1 MQSDFE
7 KEKPMDHYNFDEVVN
22 RRNTNS
28 MKWNV
33 GENELPM
40 WVADMDF
47 ETAPE
52 VKEAIQNRAMHG
64 CFGYAEVPESWYQA
78 YIGWWKRR
86 HHFTL
91 EKDWLLF
98 CTGVVPAVSSIVRKL
113 TTPGEKVLL
122 QPPVYN
128 IFYNSIRNNGCTPI
142 ENALVFDGE
151 GYRIDFEDLEEKLAD
166 PQTSLMLLCNPQ
178 NPSGKI
184 WDEETLAR
192 IGNLCAKYHVTV
204 VSDEI
209 HCDLTDP
216 GKEYLPFASVNQE
229 CRDNSITCIS
239 PTKAFNLA
247 GLQTAAISVPN
258 PVLRHKVWRAINTD
272 EVAEPNVFAV
282 EAAVAAFTRGEAW
295 LDALR
300 RYIYENKQCAIRF
313 IEERL
318 PQIEVVPSEATY
330 LLWLHCKDQEID
342 SAILA
347 EQIRNKT
354 GLYLSDG
361 VQYGGDGIHFLRMNI
376 ACSKSQLQEGL
387 ARLESAMQ

>member
-1 MQSDFE
+1 MNQ
-7 KEKPMDHYNFDEVVN
+7 YNFDEVVN

-78 YIGWWKRR
+78 YIGWWERR

-98 CTGVVPAVSSIVRKL
+98 CTGVVPAISSIVRKL

-151 GYRIDFEDLEEKLAD
+151 GYHIDFEDLEEKLAD

-376 ACSKSQLQEGL
+376 ACSGSQLQEGL

>member
-1 MQSDFE
+1 
-7 KEKPMDHYNFDEVVN
+7 
-22 RRNTNS
+22 
-28 MKWNV
+28 
-33 GENELPM
+33 M
-40 WVADMDF
+40 WV
-47 ETAPE
+47 
-52 VKEAIQNRAMHG
+52 
-64 CFGYAEVPESWYQA
+64 
-78 YIGWWKRR
+78 
-86 HHFTL
+86 
-91 EKDWLLF
+91 
-98 CTGVVPAVSSIVRKL
+98 
-113 TTPGEKVLL
+113 
-122 QPPVYN
+122 
-128 IFYNSIRNNGCTPI
+128 
-142 ENALVFDGE
+142 
-151 GYRIDFEDLEEKLAD
+151 AD

-313 IEERL
+313 MEERL

-330 LLWLHCKDQEID
+330 LLWLHCKDQKVN

-347 EQIRNKT
+347 EQIRDKT

-376 ACSKSQLQEGL
+376 ACSRSQLQEGL
-387 ARLESAMQ
+387 ARLESALQ